1 MIASTIAR
9 RSKFPKRSTRFAA
22 AALRI
27 ATAFVFACAA
37 AAVTPTLHSQP
48 QATAS
53 SSAAPAHSSSAAA
66 RKKTSSKKRRKSA
79 RREPSQKAP
88 TPDRISEIQSALA
101 RNGYYQSNPN
111 GKWDSSSVAAMQKFQ
126 SDNGLDATG
135 KLDALSLQ
143 KLGLGSQIAGVFAP
157 QPPAPRPAASP
168 KPDPAAPRPSTPPAS
183 TPQMQ

>member
-1 MIASTIAR
+1 MNASTAAR
-9 RSKFPKRSTRFAA
+9 CGKLPKRSTRFAA
-22 AALRI
+22 AALRF
-27 ATAFVFACAA
+27 AAVFGLACAA
-37 AAVTPTLHSQP
+37 AAVAPAIHSQP
-48 QATAS
+48 QTTG
-53 SSAAPAHSSSAAA
+53 SSAAAPAPSSSAAA
-66 RKKTSSKKRRKSA
+66 RKKTSVKKRRKSA

-101 RNGYYQSNPN
+101 RNGYFQGNPN
-111 GKWDSSSVAAMQKFQ
+111 GKWDSSSVAAMQRFQ

-168 KPDPAAPRPSTPPAS
+168 KPDPASPPPSTPPAS
-183 TPQMQ
+183 TPQPQ